1 MPRESFRR
9 AERILHRELLE
20 ARARFHSKAGRATE
34 FTAAL
39 KRYTALILEGTI
51 PEDLIADA
59 ASATLVSENR
69 LSNPT
74 IKIARLSAR

>member
-1 MPRESFRR
+1 MSRESFHR

-39 KRYTALILEGTI
+39 KRFTALILEGTI
-51 PEDLIADA
+51 PEDLIAERGERDPCQR
-59 ASATLVSENR
+59 NR
-69 LSNPT
+69 LNNPT
-74 IKIARLSAR
+74 IKSRLSAR